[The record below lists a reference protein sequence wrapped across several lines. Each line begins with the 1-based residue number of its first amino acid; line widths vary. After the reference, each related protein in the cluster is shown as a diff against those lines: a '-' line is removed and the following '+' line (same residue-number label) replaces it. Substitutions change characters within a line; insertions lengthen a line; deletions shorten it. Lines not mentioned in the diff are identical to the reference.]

1 MSAKIITFE
10 GIDGAGKS
18 TLIDRLNAHYDEAGL
33 VVWTTPEPF
42 NLDCLD
48 DDPFI
53 ATLHL
58 MIDRRDHCKLILEHL
73 DEYDLILIDRFD
85 LSTEAYQGYGDDVSR
100 ELIRRLN
107 DEATEGVTPAMRISL
122 NVPLHVAV
130 QRLIDRGDS
139 PSVYEIV
146 RLERVRQGYGIMARQ
161 DRLREIDATQSPEDV
176 LRDAIA
182 LIEEVL

>member
-58 MIDRRDHCKLILEHL
+58 MIDRRDHCKLIRKHL
-73 DEYDLILIDRFD
+73 HDYDLILIDRFD
-85 LSTEAYQGYGDDVSR
+85 LSTEAYQGYGDGVSR
-100 ELIRRLN
+100 ELIRLLN
-107 DEATEGVTPAMRISL
+107 YEATEGVRPTMRILL
-122 NVPLHVAV
+122 NVPLDVAV
-130 QRLIDRGDS
+130 HRLVDRGDS
-139 PSVYEIV
+139 PRIDEIV
-146 RLERVRQGYGIMARQ
+146 RLERVRQGYGIMARH
-161 DRLREIDATQSPEDV
+161 DRLREIDASQTTDDV
-176 LRDAIA
+176 FRDAVR